1 VMLAGF
7 LTLLPHLIVAAADWK
22 LGHGRQRVTAA
33 VAFLFIGFTI
43 YGCGLKAN
51 AWGLVL
57 VLAGLPLGWVLR
69 RQRGA
74 RTAG

>member
-1 VMLAGF
+1 MKRLSVLS
-7 LTLLPHLIVAAADWK
+7 
-22 LGHGRQRVTAA
+22 
-33 VAFLFIGFTI
+33 
-43 YGCGLKAN
+43 
-51 AWGLVL
+51 LVL